1 MAEYRHGIYV
11 NEKATE
17 MQVLSQQD
25 NGVIFAVGTAPVR
38 SAAQETTLY
47 APELCNNRAEAI
59 AKFGYS
65 TDTAKYTLC
74 EVMDVVFDL
83 YGVSPVVMVNVF
95 NPLRHRK
102 DHEREQKLVT
112 SEHLV
117 MLAGDVLREGLKI
130 ETKTEDD
137 DDEVWTDITESAT
150 ITGTTDSTTIRLAD
164 TYAMGAQVY
173 VSWHEPDASKVTAED
188 VIGGTAELTGV
199 RTGLDLIDEVHS
211 RFGVTPGLVIAP
223 GFSQK
228 PEVALKMA
236 SKATVINGHFSAMAL
251 ADLDTSRI
259 GGYAAAAS
267 WKSENGYTNAHLTAC
282 YPAVRTGEK
291 VQHLSTHLA
300 GEMAKLSAEND
311 NIPSESPSNKNAL
324 ISGMCNL
331 DGSDNYFGLDEANY
345 LNGQG
350 IVTLNRFAD
359 WRFWGNRT
367 SIYPGSS
374 DPKDAFISNR
384 RMFDF
389 IKSVLVLNF
398 RSELDEP
405 ILRRKIDSVVDS
417 ANTYLNGLTGRG
429 ALLGGRVEFL
439 EEDNPISAM
448 ADGKLQFRVYITPP
462 SPARELEFT
471 LQYDAD
477 YLNAVFEGSE

>member
-17 MQVLSQQD
+17 MQVLSRQD

-38 SAAQETTLY
+38 SAAMETSLY
-47 APELCNNRAEAI
+47 APELCQNRAEAI

-65 TDTAKYTLC
+65 SDTAKYTLC

-83 YGVSPVVMVNVF
+83 YGVAPVVMVNVF
-95 NPLRHRK
+95 NPLQHRK
-102 DHEREQKLVT
+102 DHDREQKLVT
-112 SEHLV
+112 SDHRV
-117 MLAGDVLREGLKI
+117 MLEGDVLREGLKI
-130 ETKTEDD
+130 ETKTEVD

-150 ITGTTDSTTIRLAD
+150 ITGTTDSTTIRLAE

-173 VSWHEPDASKVTAED
+173 VSWHEPDATKVTSED
-188 VIGGTAELTGV
+188 ILGGTSDLTGA
-199 RTGLDLIDEVHS
+199 RMGLDLIEEVHA
-211 RFGVTPGLVIAP
+211 RFGLTPELIIAP

-236 SKATVINGHFSAMAL
+236 AKASSINGHFSAMAI
-251 ADLDTSRI
+251 ADLDTARM
-259 GGYAAAAS
+259 GGYSGAAS
-267 WKSENGYTNAHLTAC
+267 WKNENGYTNAHLTAC
-282 YPAVRTGEK
+282 YPAVTAGDK

-331 DGSDNYFGLDEANY
+331 DGSENYFGLEEANY

-350 IVTLNRFAD
+350 IVTLNRFTN

-389 IKSVLVLNF
+389 IKRMLVLNF
-398 RSELDEP
+398 HEQLDEP
-405 ILRRKIDSVVDS
+405 ILKRKIDSVVNS

-429 ALLGGRVEFL
+429 AILGGRVEFL
-439 EEDNPISAM
+439 EEDNPVASI

-477 YLNAVFEGSE
+477 YLTTIF